1 MQLRQARPQKS
12 VKSPATQE
20 MEDITTAK
28 ELQMFRN
35 QSDSR
40 SLTGQ
45 PITPRCAASRTFVY
59 LRYSGPGVLLLCLVF

>member
-28 ELQMFRN
+28 ELKMFQTRVA
-35 QSDSR
+35 
-40 SLTGQ
+40 GE
-45 PITPRCAASRTFVY
+45 V
-59 LRYSGPGVLLLCLVF
+59 